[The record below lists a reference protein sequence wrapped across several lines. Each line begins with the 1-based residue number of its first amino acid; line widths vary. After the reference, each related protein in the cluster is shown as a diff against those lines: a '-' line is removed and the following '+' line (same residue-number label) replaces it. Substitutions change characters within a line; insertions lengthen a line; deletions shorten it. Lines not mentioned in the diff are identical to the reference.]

1 MASTWASTCDYCGSS
16 TAEADKSCGNCGAP
30 VARDQSGLPDFRS
43 CPFCHRR
50 LLALA
55 SPACSYCGRRLPDDY
70 IKAREADLKRVAE
83 ISDGAATKDVDHKVD
98 ELIRQTARGRSS
110 SSLGVFDISSLTDLF
125 S

>member
-1 MASTWASTCDYCGSS
+1 MTLTCDYCGSS
-16 TAEADKSCGNCGAP
+16 ITEADKRCGNCGAP
-30 VARDQSGLPDFRS
+30 AARDQSGLPDFRS

-55 SPACSYCGRRLPDDY
+55 SPACSYCGRRLPDEY

-83 ISDGAATKDVDHKVD
+83 IRDGAETKDVDRKVD
-98 ELIRQTARGRSS
+98 ELIRQTAHGRAS